1 MLCQSFKA
9 SALALAIAMAS
20 HASLTQAAS
29 AYAPL
34 TPADQLKTATPI
46 KHLVVIYGENVSF
59 DHYFGTYPKA
69 TNPKGVPQFHA
80 KADTPTVDGLAG
92 QLMNHNGNATN
103 KDNGKDAAAPF
114 RLLRAQAASAD
125 QNHAYTAEEQAYDN
139 GKADLFPKYTGRGS
153 AGGAGSFGTRG
164 QVMGYYDGNTVTGLW
179 NYAQNYAMSD
189 NAFTDTYGP
198 STPGALEV
206 VAGQTN
212 GYVPLKMDG
221 VGFKA
226 PIAKGNEKS
235 YYVNDSQA
243 GYTMV
248 NDIDPSFDICSNNA
262 KGTGY
267 MLGKNIGDLLNAHNI
282 SWGGF
287 MAGFNLQTKNANGT
301 TGCQRST
308 YSDVVK
314 KTSTDYIPHH
324 NWFMYYQSTA
334 NYGHTRPS
342 SVDAI
347 GYSTTTDG
355 KTREPAN
362 HEYDLN
368 DLVSAI
374 NAGNFP
380 AVSYV
385 KLAAFQDAH
394 ADYSDPLD
402 EQVGDVQLINFLMQ
416 QPEWKNT
423 AVLVVYDDSDGWY
436 DHKYTQPTH
445 ASRDAVADQLNGKGL
460 CGKESDRPNGIN
472 GKPVNGRCGPGT
484 RVPFLVISPYARQN
498 FVDHTQVSQASV
510 VKFIEDNWLDG
521 ERLGQGSF
529 DATAGDISSM
539 FDFTHK
545 PNTKPLLLDPQQG
558 TVVSHLPTASKTPNF
573 L

>member
-9 SALALAIAMAS
+9 SALALAIAMVS
-20 HASLTQAAS
+20 HASLSQAATR
-29 AYAPL
+29 YAPL
-34 TPADQLKTATPI
+34 TPADQMKTATPI

-59 DHYFGTYPKA
+59 DHYFGTYPQA
-69 TNPKGVPQFHA
+69 ANPKGVPQFHA
-80 KADTPTVDGLAG
+80 KSGTPAVDGLSG
-92 QLMNHNGNATN
+92 QLMTDNGNATN
-103 KDNGKDAAAPF
+103 KANGKNAAAPF

-153 AGGAGSFGTRG
+153 AGGAGSFGTQG

-221 VGFKA
+221 VGFKG
-226 PIAKGNEKS
+226 PITPANKKS
-235 YYVNDSQA
+235 YYVNDGQA

-248 NDIDPSFDICSNNA
+248 NDIDPSFDICSNKA

-267 MLGKNIGDLLNAHNI
+267 MLGNNIGDLLNAHNI

-287 MAGFNLQTKNANGT
+287 MAGFNLQTQNANGT
-301 TGCQRST
+301 TGCKRST

-436 DHKYTQPTH
+436 DHKYTKPTH

-498 FVDHTQVSQASV
+498 FVDHTQISQASV
-510 VKFIEDNWLDG
+510 VKFIEDNWLNG

-529 DATAGDISSM
+529 DATAGDISKM
-539 FDFTHK
+539 FDFKHQPT
-545 PNTKPLLLDPQQG
+545 TQPLLLDPQKG
-558 TVVSHLPTASKTPNF
+558 TVVSQLPATSKNPNF